1 MPGIIG
7 RKIGMTSVFNEEGK
21 NLPCT
26 VISAGPCV
34 VTQVKTEEND
44 GYTAVQIGY
53 EEKAEKRTSAALKGH
68 YKAAGTSPKKH
79 VVEFDG
85 YAEELKAG
93 DVIDVNLFEEG
104 EFVDVTGTSKGKGFQ
119 GVMKRHNFGGVGD
132 ATHGTKDVARAPGSI
147 GMASTPSRVMKG
159 MRMAGRMGGDRVKV
173 QNLKVLKI
181 LADQNLLVV
190 KGAIPGPKG
199 SIVTIEK

>member
-7 RKIGMTSVFNEEGK
+7 RKIGMTSVFSEEGK

-26 VISAGPCV
+26 VIATGPCV
-34 VTQVKTEEND
+34 VTQIKTMEND

-53 EEKAEKRTSAALKGH
+53 EEKAEKRTSAAQKGH
-68 YKAAGTSPKKH
+68 FKAAGTSPKKH
-79 VVEFDG
+79 VIEFDG
-85 YAEELKAG
+85 FADEVKTG
-93 DVIDVNLFEEG
+93 DVIDVSMFEEG
-104 EFVDVTGTSKGKGFQ
+104 EFVDVTGTSKGKGFA
-119 GVMKRHNFGGVGD
+119 GVMKRHNFHGVGD
-132 ATHGTKDVARAPGSI
+132 ASHGTKDVGRAPGSI

-159 MRMAGRMGGDRVKV
+159 TRMAGRMGSDRVKI
-173 QNLKVLKI
+173 QNLQVLKVL
-181 LADQNLLVV
+181 ADKNLLVV